1 MKVLE
6 ILKLCNGMADL
17 QLPERYFAEQ
27 SDALAD
33 ERITKLVYCC
43 NSLLEQLYCDYATAL
58 KKCTLVATDG
68 FADTSGLDFNRVV
81 SLVDSNGNNVRYRY
95 TKGGLSVA
103 DGTYTLTYASLPQRV
118 GWTEE
123 VEMPS
128 PRITPRIFAY
138 GCLAEYFFSVGDV
151 GQSSLWNDKFLNAL
165 KTANVKK
172 SAMTMPLVGRWL

>member
-68 FADTSGLDFNRVV
+68 FADTFRPRFQPSGFPCGFKRQQRALPLHQRRFERCRRHLHPYLRFVASTCRVDGG
-81 SLVDSNGNNVRYRY
+81 SGNAFA
-95 TKGGLSVA
+95 TH
-103 DGTYTLTYASLPQRV
+103 YASHFCLRLPCGVLFFRRRRWSV
-118 GWTEE
+118 VV
-123 VEMPS
+123 VE
-128 PRITPRIFAY
+128 
-138 GCLAEYFFSVGDV
+138 
-151 GQSSLWNDKFLNAL
+151 
-165 KTANVKK
+165 
-172 SAMTMPLVGRWL
+172 